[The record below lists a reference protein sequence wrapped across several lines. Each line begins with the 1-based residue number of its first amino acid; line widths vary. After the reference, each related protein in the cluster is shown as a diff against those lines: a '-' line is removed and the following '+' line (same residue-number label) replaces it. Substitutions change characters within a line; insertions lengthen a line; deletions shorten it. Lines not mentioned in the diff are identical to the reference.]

1 MDTVAGR
8 FNLKDLGMAYR
19 KAKVDLFYTTH
30 PSLSELVV
38 YEENLEEN
46 LSSLLHRINGESED
60 WIDDEQFLGGWIP
73 APAKLGWQAEASRAG
88 DAVFSS
94 PRQQWGKYLNQKSVS
109 PGAVATFRVMARNSV
124 DFHILS
130 ALWIIHVGEKFD
142 VQLSDVAYGN
152 RVRRQTDKTYNK
164 LSLGSF
170 QPYLKPY
177 RDWRDN
183 GLKAMRSALE
193 SKKRIVAVSA
203 DITSFYHCLNP
214 AFMLGEQ
221 FIKLAG
227 VKLTPLETRLHRL
240 FIESLTKWS
249 EHTPLD
255 TGLPVGLPASAI
267 VANIALIAL
276 DQIMEK
282 EVVPLYY
289 GRYVDDILLVIE
301 NHKGFA
307 TTAEVWKWLI
317 DRSNN
322 QLKSE
327 DSDLGGAV
335 RFAPDYLNGSSITFS
350 DEKTR
355 LFIMEGRT
363 GLSMLQSIEGQIGE
377 RASEWRSLPNLP
389 DSAEKVT
396 TEVVE
401 ALTQDGERAN
411 SLQNTDSVTTRKAAF
426 AIKLRDF
433 EAYERDLPANVWA
446 EQRHALFDAFLDQVM
461 VPHRFFD
468 MAGYYPRI
476 IRLATA
482 CADFEH
488 LDKLI
493 RALNKL
499 VEEVSQHCGIGLKAT
514 SPPMDMKREVLDKWA
529 DYLESMLQEC
539 IFSAFPA
546 QLSRQQLRVWNQHFA
561 KKNVNSGDRRLLSSI
576 AGLSISKIRK
586 ENERY
591 FVHDLAYKP
600 FRYLGLPAELI
611 KHIKTV
617 AKKAVTYVSKPLT
630 LVDESI
636 HEGLEV
642 LAQWSG
648 WAGNTVIPY
657 GLVFATRPFTL
668 IELYLIADAPFS
680 KANQQVLSSAIL
692 AQRGFSVTDK
702 LAVVNKK
709 GVLDIEDGGDKEKVR
724 IALANF
730 LTEEDSWIASITR
743 RPDPDAGRYQ
753 RLMTLLENVI
763 EEHKSIDYLLMPEV
777 SLPPV
782 WFMRLAHKLS
792 SRRISLI
799 AGIEYIHARRKA
811 VRNQVWSALT
821 HNGFGFP
828 SHLVYMQDKQTPA
841 FHEETELKRIG
852 GVTMRPAVHWPGGNP
867 PIIQHGG
874 FFFSILVCSELT
886 NISYRSAIR
895 GKVDALFVPEW
906 NPDTD
911 SFNALVESAALDVHA
926 YILQCNHRQYGD
938 SRIRAPYKKSWMR
951 DLVRIKGG
959 ILDYF
964 VVGEIDIKQLRRFQ
978 SPHRS
983 PSGPFK
989 PVPDG
994 FSISFERETLPL

>member
-1 MDTVAGR
+1 
-8 FNLKDLGMAYR
+8 MAYR

-389 DSAEKVT
+389 D
-396 TEVVE
+396 
-401 ALTQDGERAN
+401 
-411 SLQNTDSVTTRKAAF
+411 
-426 AIKLRDF
+426 
-433 EAYERDLPANVWA
+433 
-446 EQRHALFDAFLDQVM
+446 
-461 VPHRFFD
+461 
-468 MAGYYPRI
+468 
-476 IRLATA
+476 
-482 CADFEH
+482 
-488 LDKLI
+488 
-493 RALNKL
+493 
-499 VEEVSQHCGIGLKAT
+499 
-514 SPPMDMKREVLDKWA
+514 
-529 DYLESMLQEC
+529 
-539 IFSAFPA
+539 
-546 QLSRQQLRVWNQHFA
+546 
-561 KKNVNSGDRRLLSSI
+561 
-576 AGLSISKIRK
+576 
-586 ENERY
+586 
-591 FVHDLAYKP
+591 
-600 FRYLGLPAELI
+600 
-611 KHIKTV
+611 
-617 AKKAVTYVSKPLT
+617 
-630 LVDESI
+630 
-636 HEGLEV
+636 
-642 LAQWSG
+642 
-648 WAGNTVIPY
+648 
-657 GLVFATRPFTL
+657 
-668 IELYLIADAPFS
+668 
-680 KANQQVLSSAIL
+680 
-692 AQRGFSVTDK
+692 
-702 LAVVNKK
+702 
-709 GVLDIEDGGDKEKVR
+709 
-724 IALANF
+724 
-730 LTEEDSWIASITR
+730 
-743 RPDPDAGRYQ
+743 
-753 RLMTLLENVI
+753 
-763 EEHKSIDYLLMPEV
+763 
-777 SLPPV
+777 
-782 WFMRLAHKLS
+782 
-792 SRRISLI
+792 
-799 AGIEYIHARRKA
+799 
-811 VRNQVWSALT
+811 
-821 HNGFGFP
+821 
-828 SHLVYMQDKQTPA
+828 
-841 FHEETELKRIG
+841 
-852 GVTMRPAVHWPGGNP
+852 
-867 PIIQHGG
+867 
-874 FFFSILVCSELT
+874 
-886 NISYRSAIR
+886 
-895 GKVDALFVPEW
+895 
-906 NPDTD
+906 
-911 SFNALVESAALDVHA
+911 
-926 YILQCNHRQYGD
+926 
-938 SRIRAPYKKSWMR
+938 
-951 DLVRIKGG
+951 
-959 ILDYF
+959 
-964 VVGEIDIKQLRRFQ
+964 
-978 SPHRS
+978 
-983 PSGPFK
+983 
-989 PVPDG
+989 
-994 FSISFERETLPL
+994 